1 VVFLKEIGDI
11 LKQAR
16 EEKGLSLKGIQ
27 EVTKIRLRYLEAID
41 EGDFEAIPGEVYR
54 KGFIVNYANVIGLDG
69 QQILQKYYDLK
80 AAQEEQIRQEQL
92 LKEEEENES
101 PKTNL
106 NNDWIKGIYLGVAG
120 ALAIVLLISF
130 FLIPSLHNSKTEDA
144 IKPVGIEETPETPD
158 YNNQTLFPAP
168 ITITA
173 EFRKRVWV
181 QVIADG
187 ESIFLRDGRTFDASE
202 PVQVWT
208 AQQEM
213 EVKIGD
219 PSGIELTF
227 NGKKL
232 GPLGVEGKSKIVKFK
247 PDGLVAP

>member
-1 VVFLKEIGDI
+1 MVFLKEIGDI

-16 EEKGLSLKGIQ
+16 DEKGLSLKEIQ

-54 KGFIVNYANVIGLDG
+54 KGFIVNYANALGLDG
-69 QQILQKYYDLK
+69 QQVLQKYHNLK
-80 AAQEEQIRQEQL
+80 AAQEEQARQEQL
-92 LKEEEENES
+92 LKEQEENES
-101 PKTNL
+101 PQTNL
-106 NNDWIKGIYLGVAG
+106 NSDWVKGIYLGVAG

-130 FLIPSLHNSKTEDA
+130 FLIPSLHRLKTEDTVT
-144 IKPVGIEETPETPD
+144 PVNIEETTETPD
-158 YNNQTLFPAP
+158 YNQTLFPAP

-173 EFRKRVWV
+173 EFKKRVWV
-181 QVIADG
+181 QVVADG

-202 PVQVWT
+202 PIQVWT

-213 EVKIGD
+213 QIKIGD
-219 PSGIELTF
+219 PSGIEITF

-232 GPLGVEGKSKIVKFK
+232 GPLGAEGVSKTVKFK

>member
-1 VVFLKEIGDI
+1 
-11 LKQAR
+11 
-16 EEKGLSLKGIQ
+16 
-27 EVTKIRLRYLEAID
+27 
-41 EGDFEAIPGEVYR
+41 
-54 KGFIVNYANVIGLDG
+54 
-69 QQILQKYYDLK
+69 
-80 AAQEEQIRQEQL
+80 
-92 LKEEEENES
+92 
-101 PKTNL
+101 
-106 NNDWIKGIYLGVAG
+106 VAG

>member
-1 VVFLKEIGDI
+1 MKEIGDI
-11 LKQAR
+11 LKRAR
-16 EEKGLSLKGIQ
+16 QEKGLSLKDIQ

-54 KGFIVNYANVIGLDG
+54 KGFITNYANVVGLDG
-69 QQILQKYYDLK
+69 QQVLQQYHDLK
-80 AAQEEQIRQEQL
+80 SVQEEQARQEQL
-92 LKEEEENES
+92 LLEEEEKDS

-106 NNDWIKGIYLGVAG
+106 NNDWLKGIYLGVAG
-120 ALAIVLLISF
+120 ALAIVLMISF
-130 FLIPSLHNSKTEDA
+130 FLIPSLHRLKSDEA
-144 IKPVGIEETPETPD
+144 VKPVEIVENHDSPD
-158 YNNQTLFPAP
+158 YNQTLFPAP

-173 EFRKRVWV
+173 EFKQRVWV

-187 ESIFLRDGRTFDASE
+187 ESIFMRDGRTFDPSE

-213 EVKIGD
+213 QIKMGNPAGV
-219 PSGIELTF
+219 ELTF

-232 GPLGVEGKSKIVKFK
+232 GPLGPAGIVKTVNFK